1 MTAPRPTKHRM
12 SDTTSRSATRDP
24 WVALGMTVSATSAAI
39 SSFSGLHSLALATGW
54 HPWVA
59 SLFPLTIDAWA
70 MTATRVWLAGSTRS
84 ARARD
89 FARRCA
95 VAAIL
100 FSVAGNAV
108 WHLIGAHL
116 LGVGWAVVL
125 AVGAVP
131 PVVLGLVSHL
141 AALRK
146 LVDPAVPQSVPS
158 TVLGAVP
165 GDEVTIRQPGRPK
178 ALPQRRRGSGGRQN
192 RPRYG
197 SEDELLAAA
206 QEADAAYRAAHD
218 GKKGITRDELRRS
231 LRISGERATA
241 VLRKLRAEEA
251 EYKEP
256 VNREAHM
263 Q

>member
-1 MTAPRPTKHRM
+1 MSRPTH
-12 SDTTSRSATRDP
+12 TRDV
-24 WVALGMTVSATSAAI
+24 WVGLGMTVSAMAAAI

-59 SLFPLTIDAWA
+59 PLFPLTIDAWA
-70 MTATRVWLAGSTRS
+70 MTSTRVWLAASTTS
-84 ARARD
+84 SRARF

-95 VAAIL
+95 VGAIL
-100 FSVAGNAV
+100 SSLAGNAV

-116 LGVGWAVVL
+116 LGVGWVVVL

-141 AALRK
+141 AVLRK
-146 LVDPAVPQSVPS
+146 QVDPVVPESVPS
-158 TVLGAVP
+158 TVPSSVLKAVP
-165 GDEVTIRQPGRPK
+165 GEETTTPQLVIPK
-178 ALPQRRRGSGGRQN
+178 ATPQRRRGSGHQQK

-197 SEDELLAAA
+197 SEAELLAAA
-206 QEADAAYRAAHD
+206 READAAYRAAH
-218 GKKGITRDELRRS
+218 GGKGITRDELRRA

-241 VLRKLRAEEA
+241 ALRHLRAKDIEHEQSS
-251 EYKEP
+251 
-256 VNREAHM
+256 NREEPM